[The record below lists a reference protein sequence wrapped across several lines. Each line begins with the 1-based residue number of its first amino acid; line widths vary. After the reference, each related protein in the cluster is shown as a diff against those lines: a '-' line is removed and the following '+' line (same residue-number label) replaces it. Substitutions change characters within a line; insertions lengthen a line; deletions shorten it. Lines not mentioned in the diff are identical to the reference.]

1 MGAEERGSA
10 AICSSAWVC
19 VCACVQ
25 NVKCVLL
32 TQFAVHLIRG
42 RINKMHLQLYF
53 HAALYEMFPFRKHNN
68 E

>member
-1 MGAEERGSA
+1 MEAEERGST

-19 VCACVQ
+19 VHACMC
-25 NVKCVLL
+25 VKCVLL
-32 TQFAVHLIRG
+32 TQFAVHLIRA

-53 HAALYEMFPFRKHNN
+53 HAALYKMFPFRKHNN

>member
-1 MGAEERGSA
+1 MEAGERGSTA
-10 AICSSAWVC
+10 VCSSAWVC
-19 VCACVQ
+19 VC
-25 NVKCVLL
+25 VKCVLL
-32 TQFAVHLIRG
+32 TQFAVHLIRA